1 MKGCSVRELS
11 EAAQCS
17 AVQRSAAAQLD
28 STELRALLDG
38 LPAALLGTSVGAA
51 VIGALLPDP
60 LPEPP
65 LVLTDPLPLPETSCV
80 GVLLGDALGTLGHLT
95 SLLLPFGFRT
105 VCQSPSGE

>member
-1 MKGCSVRELS
+1 M
-11 EAAQCS
+11 
-17 AVQRSAAAQLD
+17 QRSAAAQLD

-60 LPEPP
+60 LLEPP
-65 LVLTDPLPLPETSCV
+65 LVLSDPLLPLPETSCV

>member
-17 AVQRSAAAQLD
+17 AVRRSAAAQLD

-65 LVLTDPLPLPETSCV
+65 LVLSKFKVQTIIL
-80 GVLLGDALGTLGHLT
+80 GLLTHQRADQPT
-95 SLLLPFGFRT
+95 
-105 VCQSPSGE
+105 